1 MLLLQDTR
9 TYKHLP
15 CLHRQIF
22 QATDHSMGGV
32 DKDDDDRDQ
41 VQDNSFDTVSSGAD
55 IFSVGFV

>member
-1 MLLLQDTR
+1 
-9 TYKHLP
+9 
-15 CLHRQIF
+15 
-22 QATDHSMGGV
+22 MGGV